1 MKRLATLSLTMF
13 LNAGAIAAGPDCQP
27 QSQVDVGV
35 IEAQVVLVGEAHGTN
50 GIPAFVDGLVCSFLK
65 AGRPVILAVEHDGD
79 EQDAMN
85 RYLASG
91 GGPLDRQSIMQGR
104 TWKTYSDGRSST
116 AMFALVESVRKLRQA
131 GQRVGVLAF
140 RRSDNLQV
148 PMEAADRVM
157 LAPADN
163 ALQNRLN
170 DADMAS
176 SIQYAAILYRRYV
189 VVVLAGYSHTS
200 TILSHSDYPMFGT
213 YSPMGQLV
221 SEAMP
226 TFVIGI
232 DTAGGEHWHGE
243 KTWSVKAEQLVVP
256 GSRTDA
262 IVRIDRLT
270 ASPLARDALA
280 AEESA
285 AGSLPASSVSN
296 RRVTAP
302 QR

>member
-13 LNAGAIAAGPDCQP
+13 LSAGAIAAGPDCQP

-50 GIPAFVDGLVCSFLK
+50 EIPAFVDGLVCSFLK
-65 AGRPVILAVEHDGD
+65 AGRPVILAVEHDGE

-104 TWKTYSDGRSST
+104 TWKSYSDGRSST
-116 AMFALVESVRKLRQA
+116 AMFALVESMRELRQA

-200 TILSHSDYPMFGT
+200 TILSRSDHPMFGT

-232 DTAGGEHWHGE
+232 DTAGGEHCM
-243 KTWSVKAEQLVVP
+243 ARRP
-256 GSRTDA
+256 GPSRPSSSWCRARGPT
-262 IVRIDRLT
+262 RSC
-270 ASPLARDALA
+270 ASIA
-280 AEESA
+280 
-285 AGSLPASSVSN
+285 
-296 RRVTAP
+296 
-302 QR
+302 